1 MQRLDKIR
9 QLFKFDNSFDKPYSA
24 KKQKINYNNVI
35 LTISFYSVMSFLKEI
50 VNLMTHHEILIST
63 IDINTDALN
72 NFISEKNKFIFHK

>member
-9 QLFKFDNSFDKPYSA
+9 QLSKFDKPYSEE
-24 KKQKINYNNVI
+24 KRKNNYNNVI